1 MAGLR
6 GGSIL
11 GAVAIYLAY
20 IAGLTMVVGA
30 LAIAAAT
37 ASSALA
43 DRLRRVLPL
52 VNRISGGL
60 LVVVGLYVGYYGY
73 YEVRLTSGLLVDPQD
88 RVIGAA
94 GRIQGELAGWVH
106 QHGIWP
112 WAVALTLLVAGAFS
126 VSWYRR
132 ARR

>member
-1 MAGLR
+1 M
-6 GGSIL
+6 
-11 GAVAIYLAY
+11 
-20 IAGLTMVVGA
+20 
-30 LAIAAAT
+30 
-37 ASSALA
+37 
-43 DRLRRVLPL
+43 
-52 VNRISGGL
+52 
-60 LVVVGLYVGYYGY
+60 LYVGYYGY